1 MALPGGD
8 FPMDGA
14 AKLVEEL
21 IAHYPFLQ
29 RGWAER
35 LIASYGRRAWLVL
48 GGAQGLQ
55 DCGVHFGHGLT
66 ACEVD
71 YLIAQEWARKAD
83 DILWRRSKLGLHLSA
98 VQVASLESYLGT
110 KMGAS

>member
-1 MALPGGD
+1 MLSVFGGKLTTYRHLAQSAIDLLASRIPELAGPGWTDSVALPGGD

-29 RGWAER
+29 RGWAEW

-48 GGAQGLQ
+48 AARRV
-55 DCGVHFGHGLT
+55 CR
-66 ACEVD
+66 
-71 YLIAQEWARKAD
+71 IAAFTLAM
-83 DILWRRSKLGLHLSA
+83 A
-98 VQVASLESYLGT
+98 
-110 KMGAS
+110 